1 MYKKFLEK
9 FGKPTVPIP
18 PNWVEKEGEN

>member
-9 FGKPTVPIP
+9 FGKPSVPMP
-18 PNWVEKEGEN
+18 LNWVEKEGEN